1 VSCSVEKV
9 KAGILVDV
17 GSLERG
23 EKTKK
28 RIEEIIYQKKC
39 KKKKV
44 TVDNLGSK
52 GGKIG

>member
-1 VSCSVEKV
+1 MWGVWRGGE
-9 KAGILVDV
+9 
-17 GSLERG
+17 SLG